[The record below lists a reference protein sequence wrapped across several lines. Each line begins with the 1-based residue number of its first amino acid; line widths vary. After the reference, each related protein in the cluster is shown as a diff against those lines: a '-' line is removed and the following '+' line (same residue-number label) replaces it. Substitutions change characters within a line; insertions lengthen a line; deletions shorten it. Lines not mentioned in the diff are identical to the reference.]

1 MEHND
6 VYNNFWMNE
15 EDFNF
20 LKEWYNE
27 KIEFIKELMKESGSL
42 VYTDYSVI
50 GLTGGLPITYVAK
63 PEDLYT
69 EEELLKQKFNG
80 LIKEMEKKDTVK
92 LHKYEKYI
100 NVHKDPYEGFTLL
113 NRTPK
118 AGEIFMIDDI
128 TDKLWELG
136 RTFDDGNVQ
145 IFQLVKEDKE
155 TGFIPPFEIWTINP
169 KEHRFWATLTPET
182 KNL

>member
-6 VYNNFWMNE
+6 VYNNFWINE
-15 EDFNF
+15 EDLNLF
-20 LKEWYNE
+20 KEWYDE
-27 KIEFIKELMKESGSL
+27 KIKIIKELMRESGSL
-42 VYTDYSVI
+42 VYTDYSMI

-69 EEELLKQKFNG
+69 EEELLKQKFND
-80 LIKEMEKKDTVK
+80 LIKEMEKKCTIK
-92 LHKYEKYI
+92 LHKYEKYL

-118 AGEIFMIDDI
+118 AGEIFMVDDI

-136 RTFDDGNVQ
+136 QTFDDGNVQ
-145 IFQLVKEDKE
+145 IFQLVKDDEK

-169 KEHRFWATLTPET
+169 KEHRFWAMLAPET
-182 KNL
+182 KSL

>member
-42 VYTDYSVI
+42 VYTDYSMI

-69 EEELLKQKFNG
+69 EEELLLERFKNYEPTCKPMVHVELTHYNKYLKQ
-80 LIKEMEKKDTVK
+80 
-92 LHKYEKYI
+92 
-100 NVHKDPYEGFTLL
+100 
-113 NRTPK
+113 
-118 AGEIFMIDDI
+118 
-128 TDKLWELG
+128 
-136 RTFDDGNVQ
+136 
-145 IFQLVKEDKE
+145 
-155 TGFIPPFEIWTINP
+155 
-169 KEHRFWATLTPET
+169 
-182 KNL
+182 